1 LTPDF
6 TLKIYRTL
14 IQALQYQ
21 GFAFQPF
28 CEFLERPAGR
38 AAALRHDVD
47 KRPHYALKMAR
58 LEHKMG
64 IRGTYYFRCMP
75 VSWDGTVMHQIAEM
89 GHEIGYHYEDLTLV
103 NGDHGQ
109 AIQHFEQQLSRL
121 REIYPV
127 KTICMHG
134 SPLSKHDNRDLWKH
148 YNYHDYGII
157 GEPYF
162 DVDFSKVLYLTDTGR
177 RWDGEKVSV
186 RDKVEKS
193 KKSSMTFRSTKDII
207 TAAEQGL
214 LPDQI
219 MITLHPQRW
228 TDKPL
233 PWLQE
238 FMWQNVKNV
247 AKRALM
253 KMKHA

>member
-1 LTPDF
+1 
-6 TLKIYRTL
+6 
-14 IQALQYQ
+14 
-21 GFAFQPF
+21 
-28 CEFLERPAGR
+28 
-38 AAALRHDVD
+38 
-47 KRPHYALKMAR
+47 
-58 LEHKMG
+58 
-64 IRGTYYFRCMP
+64 
-75 VSWDGTVMHQIAEM
+75 
-89 GHEIGYHYEDLTLV
+89 
-103 NGDHGQ
+103 
-109 AIQHFEQQLSRL
+109 
-121 REIYPV
+121 
-127 KTICMHG
+127 
-134 SPLSKHDNRDLWKH
+134 
-148 YNYHDYGII
+148 
-157 GEPYF
+157 
-162 DVDFSKVLYLTDTGR
+162 VDFSKVLYLTDTGR